1 MPYVERITRAGKTI
15 EIERYFTS
23 RYKKQGIKR
32 GDKVK
37 PTKEQQQKVNTRQ
50 AERKLRILINANFGY
65 GDYHLVLD
73 YIRRKGEQP
82 RSKEQM
88 RKDIDVFL
96 RELRKECK
104 KQSIPLKYIHVM
116 EIGEKGARHHHLVI
130 NKIDTEILQ
139 RCWYKAYEGHN
150 RVKVFPL
157 DDSGNYAELA
167 AYLIKYTDKHRTEE
181 DGALQGNKAIKFI
194 ENFCHHS
201 KGRNDLLKLE
211 LWQKAIVS
219 VIFGIQDA
227 EKIRVF
233 REIFIVIGR
242 KNGKSLFASAIIA
255 YMAYLEPE
263 YGQEIYCLAPKL
275 DQAAL
280 VYDGFYQMVQAEEE
294 LAELAK
300 KRRSDIYIAE
310 TNTVIKP
317 IAFNAKK
324 SDGFNPQLVVCDEMA
339 AWSGDAGLKQYEVM
353 KSALGA
359 RTQPMILSISTAG
372 YINDSI
378 YDELMKRSTSFLKGN
393 SKERRLLPFLYMI
406 DDVEKWN
413 DIEEL
418 KKANPNMGVSVKE
431 SFFVDEI
438 AVAESSLSKKA
449 EFLTKYCNIKQNS
462 SIAWLEYATVDGA
475 GIEKTLE
482 DFRDCYAVGG
492 IDLSQTTDLT
502 AASVVIEKE
511 GKLYAFTQFF
521 MPRGRVEYLQA
532 TDGVPYDIFVK
543 KGLITLSGENYV
555 DYHDVYGWF
564 TMLLENYGIRPLKI
578 GYDRYSAQYLIT
590 DMENYGFHMDD
601 VFQGEN
607 LTPVIREF
615 EGIIKDGNFKIA
627 DNNLLKTH
635 FLNVALK
642 HNMETRKF
650 RPIKIEQRAHIDG
663 FVSVID
669 AMTVR
674 QKYWEECGELLKNA
688 A

>member
-1 MPYVERITRAGKTI
+1 MPYKNYIYEYYQKICSGKITVGKWI
-15 EIERYFTS
+15 KAIFKIIIDSLEKQDYYFS
-23 RYKKQGIKR
+23 A
-32 GDKVK
+32 
-37 PTKEQQQKVNTRQ
+37 KE
-50 AERKLRILINANFGY
+50 AN
-65 GDYHLVLD
+65 
-73 YIRRKGEQP
+73 R
-82 RSKEQM
+82 
-88 RKDIDVFL
+88 
-96 RELRKECK
+96 
-104 KQSIPLKYIHVM
+104 
-116 EIGEKGARHHHLVI
+116 
-130 NKIDTEILQ
+130 
-139 RCWYKAYEGHN
+139 
-150 RVKVFPL
+150 
-157 DDSGNYAELA
+157 
-167 AYLIKYTDKHRTEE
+167 
-181 DGALQGNKAIKFI
+181 AIKFI

-201 KGRNDLLKLE
+201 QGRSDLLKLE

-219 VIFGIQDA
+219 TIFGIVDE
-227 EKIRVF
+227 EKTRIF

-275 DQAAL
+275 EQAAK
-280 VYDGFYQMVQAEEE
+280 VYDGFYQMVKADEE

-300 KRRSDIYIAE
+300 KRRSDIYIE
-310 TNTVIKP
+310 ESNTIIKP

-339 AWSGDAGLKQYEVM
+339 AWAGDGGLKQYEVM

-359 RTQPMILSISTAG
+359 RRQPMILSISTAG

-393 SKERRLLPFLYMI
+393 SKERRLLPFLYII
-406 DDVEKWN
+406 DDIEKWN

-431 SFFVDEI
+431 SFFIDEI
-438 AVAESSLSKKA
+438 AVAEGSLSKKA

-462 SIAWLEYATVDGA
+462 SVAWLEYQTVENA
-475 GIEKTLE
+475 GVDLTQE
-482 DFRDCYAVGG
+482 DFRECYAVGG

-502 AASVVIEKE
+502 AASVVIEKD
-511 GKLYAFTQFF
+511 GILYAFTQFF
-521 MPRGRVEYLQA
+521 MPKNKVEYLQA
-532 TDGVPYDIFVK
+532 TDGVPYDLFVK
-543 KGLITLSGENYV
+543 KGLITISGENYV
-555 DYHDVYGWF
+555 DYKDVFNWYVWL
-564 TMLLENYGIRPLKI
+564 MNEYGIRVLKI
-578 GYDRYSAQYLIT
+578 GYDRYSAQYLI
-590 DMENYGFHMDD
+590 DDLKNYGFHTDD
-601 VFQGEN
+601 VHQGEN

-615 EGIIKDGNFKIA
+615 EGIIKDGNFKIVN
-627 DNNLLKTH
+627 NNLLKSH

-642 HNMETRKF
+642 QNMETRKF

-674 QKYWEECGELLKNA
+674 QKYYAEVGEMLKNA

>member
-1 MPYVERITRAGKTI
+1 MPYRNYIYEYHAKITSGEIVAGKWI
-15 EIERYFTS
+15 KAIYKIIVDGLEKQEYFF
-23 RYKKQGIKR
+23 
-32 GDKVK
+32 
-37 PTKEQQQKVNTRQ
+37 
-50 AERKLRILINANFGY
+50 NA
-65 GDYHLVLD
+65 
-73 YIRRKGEQP
+73 
-82 RSKEQM
+82 
-88 RKDIDVFL
+88 
-96 RELRKECK
+96 
-104 KQSIPLKYIHVM
+104 
-116 EIGEKGARHHHLVI
+116 
-130 NKIDTEILQ
+130 
-139 RCWYKAYEGHN
+139 KA
-150 RVKVFPL
+150 
-157 DDSGNYAELA
+157 A
-167 AYLIKYTDKHRTEE
+167 
-181 DGALQGNKAIKFI
+181 NKAIKFI

-201 KGRNDLLKLE
+201 KGRNDLIKLE

-227 EKIRVF
+227 EKTRIF

-255 YMAYLEPE
+255 YMVYLEPE

-275 DQAAL
+275 DQATL
-280 VYDGFYQMVQAEEE
+280 VYDGFYKMVQAEDE
-294 LAELAK
+294 LNELAK
-300 KRRSDIYIAE
+300 KRRSDIYYE
-310 TNTVIKP
+310 DTNSFVKP

-359 RTQPMILSISTAG
+359 RRQPMILSISTAG

-406 DDVEKWN
+406 DDVEIQDGDGNIIEKWK

-418 KKANPNMGVSVKE
+418 KKANPNMGVSVPE
-431 SFFVDEI
+431 SFFMDEL
-438 AVAESSLSKKA
+438 AVAETSLSKKA

-462 SIAWLEYATVDGA
+462 AIAWLEYMTVDGA
-475 GIEKTLE
+475 GVEKTLE

-502 AASVVIEKE
+502 AASVVIERD
-511 GKLYAFTQFF
+511 GVLYAFTQFF
-521 MPRGRVEYLQA
+521 MPRGRVETLQA

-555 DYHDVYGWF
+555 DYHDVYAWF
-564 TMLLENYGIRPLKI
+564 IMLLEVYGIRPLKI

-642 HNMETRKF
+642 HNMENRKF
-650 RPIKIEQRAHIDG
+650 RPVKIEQRAHIDG